1 MKRVVLVLFALCF
14 SLGANVQAADL
25 YDVNFDA
32 PRNIPSYNEDAQ
44 IFQDIYLQY
53 EDAIR
58 RSEENIRSEERNLR
72 QDDVQ
77 KFNENLNKEQEKALQ
92 EQKKHQEELTQI
104 QIKFEQELTQE
115 REKAH
120 EELIQEQ
127 KKHQEELTQIQIKF
141 EQELAQEQKK
151 ALEDLAQA
159 LEKQKQEIYA
169 KEIEQLRK
177 DEYEKL
183 TTELHDSITKE
194 LTEKFAVEYENKV
207 KQLTAEYDAEYEAKI
222 TEIEIQKESEM
233 KAWKKE
239 NKKQS
244 LEETNAI
251 TERMRILAP
260 YIVAIIAVTVIIL
273 LGWLFGKAIIK
284 IKNEKRANKK
294 EQEENNKKIDG
305 YKSEYLN
312 RLQRV
317 GSSNIYRD
325 EIKNIYDEINAQQGS
340 DDDKILRKE
349 AIKQAEK
356 EFDLMRITL
365 SIDEYRKKFDDL
377 NSKRFF
383 NIWNTL
389 GDDIEAKKATISDFL
404 VNVAEY
410 EKYAISAS
418 KSENDQTAI
427 ANLLKPYSPI
437 LRNNSTQLT
446 VMKDSESD
454 ESLKEQL
461 TDLSSKYQEL
471 ADKFNKGIFK

>member
-1 MKRVVLVLFALCF
+1 MKKIVLVLFALCF
-14 SLGANVQAADL
+14 CLGANVQAADL

-32 PRNIPSYNEDAQ
+32 PRNIPSYNEDTQ
-44 IFQDIYLQY
+44 IFQDIFLQY

-77 KFNENLNKEQEKALQ
+77 KFNENLNKEQEKAL
-92 EQKKHQEELTQI
+92 
-104 QIKFEQELTQE
+104 
-115 REKAH
+115 
-120 EELIQEQ
+120 QEQ

-194 LTEKFAVEYENKV
+194 LTENFTVEYENKV

-222 TEIEIQKESEM
+222 AEIEIQKESEM
-233 KAWKKE
+233 KVWKKE
-239 NKKQS
+239 NKKQA

-260 YIVAIIAVTVIIL
+260 YIVAIIAVAVIIL
-273 LGWLFGKAIIK
+273 LGWLLGKAIIK
-284 IKNEKRANKK
+284 IKNEKKENKK
-294 EQEENNKKIDG
+294 EQEEINKKIDG
-305 YKSEYLN
+305 YKLEYLN

-317 GSSNIYRD
+317 GGSNIYRN
-325 EIKNIYDEINAQQGS
+325 EIQNIYDEINAQQGS

-377 NSKRFF
+377 NPKRFF
-383 NIWNTL
+383 NTWNTL

-454 ESLKEQL
+454 ETLKGQL

-471 ADKFNKGIFK
+471 ADKFNKGIF

>member
-1 MKRVVLVLFALCF
+1 M
-14 SLGANVQAADL
+14 
-25 YDVNFDA
+25 
-32 PRNIPSYNEDAQ
+32 
-44 IFQDIYLQY
+44 
-53 EDAIR
+53 
-58 RSEENIRSEERNLR
+58 
-72 QDDVQ
+72 
-77 KFNENLNKEQEKALQ
+77 
-92 EQKKHQEELTQI
+92 
-104 QIKFEQELTQE
+104 
-115 REKAH
+115 
-120 EELIQEQ
+120 
-127 KKHQEELTQIQIKF
+127 
-141 EQELAQEQKK
+141 
-151 ALEDLAQA
+151 EDLAQA

-222 TEIEIQKESEM
+222 TEIEIQKASEM

-239 NKKQS
+239 NKKQA

-260 YIVAIIAVTVIIL
+260 YIVAIIAVAVIIL

-377 NSKRFF
+377 NPKRFF
-383 NIWNTL
+383 NDWNIL
-389 GDDIEAKKATISDFL
+389 GDDIEAKKGTISNLL

-418 KSENDQTAI
+418 KSENDQIAI

>member
-1 MKRVVLVLFALCF
+1 MKKIVLVLFALCF
-14 SLGANVQAADL
+14 CLGANVQAADL

-32 PRNIPSYNEDAQ
+32 PRNIPSYNEDTQ

-77 KFNENLNKEQEKALQ
+77 KFNENLNKEQEKAL
-92 EQKKHQEELTQI
+92 
-104 QIKFEQELTQE
+104 
-115 REKAH
+115 
-120 EELIQEQ
+120 QEQ

-194 LTEKFAVEYENKV
+194 LTENFTVEYENKV

-239 NKKQS
+239 NKKQA

-260 YIVAIIAVTVIIL
+260 YIIAIIAVAVIIL
-273 LGWLFGKAIIK
+273 LGWLFGNAIIK
-284 IKNEKRANKK
+284 IKNEKKANKK
-294 EQEENNKKIDG
+294 EQEEINKKIEG
-305 YKSEYLN
+305 YKLEYLN

-317 GSSNIYRD
+317 GGSNIYRD
-325 EIKNIYDEINAQQGS
+325 EIQNIYDEINAQQGS
-340 DDDKILRKE
+340 DDDKNLRKE
-349 AIKQAEK
+349 AVERARK

-377 NSKRFF
+377 NPKRFF
-383 NIWNTL
+383 NTWNTL
-389 GDDIEAKKATISDFL
+389 GDDFEARKATISDFL

-454 ESLKEQL
+454 ETLKEQL
-461 TDLSSKYQEL
+461 NDLSRKYHEL
-471 ADKFNKGIFK
+471 AVKFNKGIF

>member
-1 MKRVVLVLFALCF
+1 MKKIVLVLFALCF
-14 SLGANVQAADL
+14 CLGVNVQAADL

-32 PRNIPSYNEDAQ
+32 PRNIPSYNEDTQ

-104 QIKFEQELTQE
+104 QIKFEQE
-115 REKAH
+115 
-120 EELIQEQ
+120 
-127 KKHQEELTQIQIKF
+127 
-141 EQELAQEQKK
+141 
-151 ALEDLAQA
+151 LAQA

-239 NKKQS
+239 NKKQT

-260 YIVAIIAVTVIIL
+260 YIVAIIAVAVIIL

-284 IKNEKRANKK
+284 IKNEKKANIK

-377 NSKRFF
+377 NPKRFF

-418 KSENDQTAI
+418 KSENDQIAI

-454 ESLKEQL
+454 ETLKEQL

>member
-1 MKRVVLVLFALCF
+1 MKRIVLVLFVLCF
-14 SLGANVQAADL
+14 CLGANVQAADL

-53 EDAIR
+53 EDAIC

-104 QIKFEQELTQE
+104 QIKFEQEL
-115 REKAH
+115 
-120 EELIQEQ
+120 
-127 KKHQEELTQIQIKF
+127 
-141 EQELAQEQKK
+141 AQEQKK
-151 ALEDLAQA
+151 ALENLAQA

-222 TEIEIQKESEM
+222 TEIEIQKASEM

-239 NKKQS
+239 NKKQA

-251 TERMRILAP
+251 TERMGILAP
-260 YIVAIIAVTVIIL
+260 YIVAIIAVAVIIL

-284 IKNEKRANKK
+284 IKNEKKANKIV
-294 EQEENNKKIDG
+294 QEENNKKIDG

-377 NSKRFF
+377 NPKRFF
-383 NIWNTL
+383 DTWNTL
-389 GDDIEAKKATISDFL
+389 EDDIEARKGTISNLL

-427 ANLLKPYSPI
+427 ANLLKSYSPI

-446 VMKDSESD
+446 VMEDSESD
-454 ESLKEQL
+454 ESLKAQL
-461 TDLSSKYQEL
+461 TALSSKYQEL

>member
-1 MKRVVLVLFALCF
+1 MKKIVLVLFALCF
-14 SLGANVQAADL
+14 CLGANVQAADL

-104 QIKFEQELTQE
+104 QIKFEQEL
-115 REKAH
+115 
-120 EELIQEQ
+120 
-127 KKHQEELTQIQIKF
+127 
-141 EQELAQEQKK
+141 AQEQKK

-194 LTEKFAVEYENKV
+194 LTEKFTVEYENKV

-233 KAWKKE
+233 KVWKKE
-239 NKKQS
+239 NKKQA

-260 YIVAIIAVTVIIL
+260 YIVAIIAVAVIIL
-273 LGWLFGKAIIK
+273 LGWLLGKTIIK
-284 IKNEKRANKK
+284 IKNEKKENKK
-294 EQEENNKKIDG
+294 EQEEINKKIDG
-305 YKSEYLN
+305 YKLEYLN

-317 GSSNIYRD
+317 GGSNIYRN
-325 EIKNIYDEINAQQGS
+325 EIQNIYDEINAQQGS

-377 NSKRFF
+377 NPKRFF
-383 NIWNTL
+383 NTWNTL

-454 ESLKEQL
+454 ETLKGQL

-471 ADKFNKGIFK
+471 ADKFNKGIF